1 MKLYN
6 PLPPPTVLL
15 FVLKRFKFNKKVV
28 LIQTFIFI
36 FKTRNNI
43 KGHIGF
49 DTKTATTS
57 TNQSSTENI
66 KKHKINQNIKISREE
81 NDLVNNK
88 QKYSNIH
95 HSRSKSGDVNIR
107 KTHE

>member
-6 PLPPPTVLL
+6 PLPPPPSNYLCSNALNST
-15 FVLKRFKFNKKVV
+15 K
-28 LIQTFIFI
+28 IQTFIFI

-49 DTKTATTS
+49 DTKTAATNS
-57 TNQSSTENI
+57 NNQSSTENI
-66 KKHKINQNIKISREE
+66 KKHKTNQNIKISREE

-107 KTHE
+107 KNHE